1 MLVASREVSASDLH
15 LQPTDAG
22 LDVRWRLDGVLQ
34 SIGTFPRG
42 ESTDPVTRLKVLA
55 GLLTY
60 RQDVPQE
67 GRLQNDRFGD
77 AMCGVE
83 MRVSTFPTLR
93 GERAVVR
100 LFNNSDQPWFLDD
113 LGLPAD
119 ISDTWHHR
127 IAETSGA
134 LIVCGPA
141 GSGKTTTAYASIRQI
156 VNDTDGGR
164 SVVTIEDPIE
174 VEVAGVAQSQV
185 NANSDFTMV
194 TGLRSLLRQD
204 PEVIFVGEVRDPQAA
219 GITFQAALTGQLALS
234 TFHANSAAAAISRLS
249 DMGIEPYVLR
259 SCIRGILHQRLVR
272 KLCEDCKQ
280 PIASESDMAG
290 WKIETRDGI
299 FASATGVGC
308 QSCQGT
314 GYRGRMLLAELLVPD
329 DGSIRQDLISRSE
342 VSEIEKFA
350 VANGMVTVRE
360 RAVTAIRAGKTS
372 PAEARR
378 VLGFL

>member
-1 MLVASREVSASDLH
+1 M
-15 LQPTDAG
+15 
-22 LDVRWRLDGVLQ
+22 
-34 SIGTFPRG
+34 
-42 ESTDPVTRLKVLA
+42 TRLKVLA

-60 RQDVPQE
+60 RQDIPQE
-67 GRLQNDRFGD
+67 GRMQSERFGED
-77 AMCGVE
+77 SSSVE
-83 MRVSTFPTLR
+83 MRISTFPTLR
-93 GERAVVR
+93 GERAVIR
-100 LFNNSDQPWFLDD
+100 LFNNNDRPWFLDD
-113 LGLPAD
+113 VGLPDD
-119 ISDTWHHR
+119 ISRTWHRR
-127 IAETSGA
+127 IGETSGA

-156 VNDTDGGR
+156 VNDSAGGR

-185 NANSDFTMV
+185 NENSGFTMV

-299 FASATGVGC
+299 FTSAVGDGC
-308 QSCQGT
+308 QRCQGT
-314 GYRGRMLLAELLVPD
+314 GFHGRMLLAELLVPD
-329 DGSIRQDLISRSE
+329 SVEIRQELIARSD
-342 VSEIEKFA
+342 VDAIEKVA
-350 VANGMVTVRE
+350 VANGMVTCQD
-360 RAVTAIRAGKTS
+360 RAVAAIREGKTS

-378 VLGFL
+378 VLGFS